1 MAASENRAGIFLMV
15 AAMAGFALEDM
26 FVKLAARDMPVGQ
39 ILTIMGAI
47 GAPVFALIARLQGA
61 RLITPALWSRP
72 VLLRNGGELV
82 GTFGYIS
89 AVALTPLATASAILQ
104 ALPLVVTMGAA
115 LFLGA
120 KVGWRR
126 WSAILAGFL
135 GVLIVLRPGAGDFE
149 PASLLAVLGVAGLAL
164 RDLATRTVPR
174 ETSSMVLSAYGFAMT
189 VPLGLAMLALGPAP
203 VAVGTQGALWL
214 AGALAMGLGGYW
226 AIVEAMRLGEIA
238 VVTPFR
244 YSRLLFA
251 LILGALVFAEYPDA
265 WTLTGAALIIA
276 SGLYTFTRERAL
288 SRRAAAM

>member
-126 WSAILAGFL
+126 WSAILAGFV

>member
-1 MAASENRAGIFLMV
+1 MARNENRSGILLMI

-39 ILTIMGAI
+39 ILTIMGAV

-61 RLITPALWSRP
+61 RLLTPALWSRP

-120 KVGWRR
+120 RVGWRR

-135 GVLIVLRPGAGDFE
+135 GVLIVLRPGAGDFQ
-149 PASLLAVLGVAGLAL
+149 PASLFAVLGVAGLAV
-164 RDLATRTVPR
+164 RDLATRAVPR

-203 VAVGTQGALWL
+203 VAVGAQGALWL

-251 LILGALVFAEYPDA
+251 LILGALVFAEYPDSR
-265 WTLTGAALIIA
+265 TLTGAALIIA

>member
-126 WSAILAGFL
+126 WSAILVGFL

>member
-47 GAPVFALIARLQGA
+47 GAPVFALIARIQGA

-214 AGALAMGLGGYW
+214 TGALAMGLGGYW

-251 LILGALVFAEYPDA
+251 LILGALVFAEYPDS
-265 WTLTGAALIIA
+265 WTLAGAALIIA

>member
-1 MAASENRAGIFLMV
+1 MAANENRAGIVLMI

-39 ILTIMGAI
+39 ILTTMGAV

-61 RLITPALWSRP
+61 RLLTPALWSRP

-120 KVGWRR
+120 QVGWRR

-135 GVLIVLRPGAGDFE
+135 GVLIVIRPGAGDFQ
-149 PASLLAVLGVAGLAL
+149 PASLFAVLGVAGLAV
-164 RDLATRTVPR
+164 RDLATRAVPR

-203 VAVGTQGALWL
+203 VAVGAQGALWL

-251 LILGALVFAEYPDA
+251 LILGVLVFGERPDR
-265 WTLTGAALIIA
+265 WTLAGAALIIA

>member
-1 MAASENRAGIFLMV
+1 M
-15 AAMAGFALEDM
+15 
-26 FVKLAARDMPVGQ
+26 
-39 ILTIMGAI
+39 
-47 GAPVFALIARLQGA
+47 
-61 RLITPALWSRP
+61 
-72 VLLRNGGELV
+72 
-82 GTFGYIS
+82 
-89 AVALTPLATASAILQ
+89 
-104 ALPLVVTMGAA
+104 
-115 LFLGA
+115 
-120 KVGWRR
+120 
-126 WSAILAGFL
+126 
-135 GVLIVLRPGAGDFE
+135 LRPGAGDFE

-203 VAVGTQGALWL
+203 VAVGMQGALWL

>member
-214 AGALAMGLGGYW
+214 TGALAMGLGGYW

-244 YSRLLFA
+244 YARLLFA